1 MDSPSSERN
10 HKVTRVIGELPIAQY
25 SESPRR
31 YGVRDTQLP
40 CLLSSPSV
48 YMTPRPG
55 FPQRVLPTTPS
66 RNEVIHIFLYYPIE
80 TPYTFAKFVCPL
92 TKVSAIRG
100 GKNIHSC

>member
-1 MDSPSSERN
+1 MITPASDCEVDSPSSEHN

-66 RNEVIHIFLYYPIE
+66 HNEVCLKYKLNFFKTLR
-80 TPYTFAKFVCPL
+80 L
-92 TKVSAIRG
+92 
-100 GKNIHSC
+100 